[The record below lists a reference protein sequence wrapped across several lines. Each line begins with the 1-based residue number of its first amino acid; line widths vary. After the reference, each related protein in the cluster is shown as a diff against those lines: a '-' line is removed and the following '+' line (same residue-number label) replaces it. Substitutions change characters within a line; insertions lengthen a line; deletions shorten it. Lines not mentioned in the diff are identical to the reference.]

1 MERDTT
7 GIVMVKVGQGLPI
20 HQEEIAA
27 APLIIITEAHQEPKH
42 IPILLVT
49 DVVLLGSKQPPIMED
64 ISIILPTHEN
74 VFTTD

>member
-7 GIVMVKVGQGLPI
+7 GIVMAMEGQGLPI

-27 APLIIITEAHQEPKH
+27 APLIIKTEAHLEPKH

-49 DVVLLGSKQPPIMED
+49 EVVLLGIKQPPIMED
-64 ISIILPTHEN
+64 NSIILPTHEN
-74 VFTTD
+74 VFTTY